1 MQKNL
6 KKKFKQFNSYD
17 EKEVKA
23 AMKVVNSG
31 KLSGFIAD
39 SSGAFYGGKNVK
51 KCEQAFQ
58 KYFNVKY
65 AISVNSWTSGL
76 ICAVG
81 ALNIKPGDEIIV
93 TPWTMTATATAIIVW
108 GGIPI
113 FSEIDHN
120 TYCLDINKIEEKIT
134 KKLEQ

>member
-39 SSGAFYGGKNVK
+39 SSGAFYGGKMLRNVNK
-51 KCEQAFQ
+51 LFK
-58 KYFNVKY
+58 
-65 AISVNSWTSGL
+65 
-76 ICAVG
+76 
-81 ALNIKPGDEIIV
+81 NIL
-93 TPWTMTATATAIIVW
+93 M
-108 GGIPI
+108 
-113 FSEIDHN
+113 
-120 TYCLDINKIEEKIT
+120 
-134 KKLEQ
+134 